1 MLTQIVPDVPSDV
14 FAIQRCIFHSII
26 GCLDFALAGAL
37 VFLLLV
43 LTALVVVFGATVF
56 CDFFALAVGVVDF
69 TTVFFLAAV
78 FDEFGFPVW
87 ALTVEVFVFVVVLL
101 VLGMRVSVI
110 LI

>member
-1 MLTQIVPDVPSDV
+1 MWFNV
-14 FAIQRCIFHSII
+14 FINFLSYFL
-26 GCLDFALAGAL
+26 GGDFCLSSEFFTGLAGAL

-87 ALTVEVFVFVVVLL
+87 ALTVEDFVFVVVLL